1 MAELPLCRLDDL
13 VDGQLLVDVP
23 DSDETVLVVRDGD
36 EIHVIDGHC
45 PHQYAPLLGGEVHDC
60 IIACPQHGWRFDLRT
75 GISPDTP
82 FLRVRRWPAAVRS
95 GVVWLQL

>member
-23 DSDETVLVVRDGD
+23 ESDDTVLVVRDGD
-36 EIHVIDGHC
+36 DVHVIDGHC
-45 PHQYAPLLGGEVHDC
+45 PHQFAPLLGGKVVAC
-60 IIACPQHGWRFDLRT
+60 VIACPQHGWRFDLRT

-82 FLRVRRWPAAVRS
+82 FLRVQRWPAAVRS
-95 GVVWLQL
+95 GVVWLEV